1 MFLHIGGDYQVP
13 IRLIIG
19 IFDFDEITREANP
32 YMIKTLAR
40 LEEQFVLETVSP
52 DIPRSLIISVDRVYL
67 SPINSITLE
76 ARLKN
81 MYSLGSIEEI

>member
-32 YMIKTLAR
+32 YMINTLAR